1 MIVLAGSAALAI
13 FLIAVPRLPTYGHPL
28 VAILTILFGF
38 FFVSVSSR
46 ITGLIGNSS
55 NPISGMTIATLIL
68 TCTIFVA
75 LGWTGEWY
83 SPVALCVGAVVCIAA
98 AIAGATSQDLKTG
111 FLVGATPKYQQIGL
125 MIGVVTSALVIGYTT
140 LYLHSVMGIGS
151 ASLPAPQ
158 ATLMST
164 IIKGLLSQNLPWGL
178 VLCGV
183 SISVVLELCGI
194 HSLSFAVGSYLP
206 IATTAPIFA
215 GGVVRWY
222 VERKTGVKEES
233 DISAGTLFSSGLI
246 AGGSLAGILY
256 AILFGRNLVK
266 AADDAATTGL
276 IPFLHEGTTGEIAGI
291 AIFFALGVVLFRAGQ
306 RKLA

>member
-1 MIVLAGSAALAI
+1 VL
-13 FLIAVPRLPTYGHPL
+13 V
-28 VAILTILFGF
+28 VVFGF

-75 LGWTGEWY
+75 IGWTGDVY
-83 SPVALCVGAVVCIAA
+83 APIALCVGAVVCIAA

-111 FLVGATPKYQQIGL
+111 FLVGATPLYQQIGL
-125 MIGVVTSALVIGYTT
+125 VIGVICSALVIGFTT
-140 LYLHSVMGIGS
+140 LYLNQVMGIGS

-164 IIKGLLSQNLPWGL
+164 IIKGLLGQNLPWGL

-183 SISVVLELCGI
+183 SISLTLELCGI
-194 HSLSFAVGSYLP
+194 RSLSFAVGSYLP

-215 GGVVRWY
+215 GGVVRWL
-222 VERKTGVKEES
+222 VERKTGQSSES
-233 DISAGTLFSSGLI
+233 EISSGTLFSSGLI
-246 AGGSLAGILY
+246 AGGSIAGILY
-256 AILFGRNLVK
+256 AVLYGRNIIG
-266 AADDAATTGL
+266 AADDAATPG
-276 IPFLHEGTTGEIAGI
+276 IVPFLHNGGSGQIAG
-291 AIFFALGVVLFRAGQ
+291 ALAFLALGIVLTRVG
-306 RKLA
+306 RRRLA